1 LRIDFETP
9 TGGETVETKRVI
21 SIVARIIGISVINFI
36 IWMLVTSVVTKA
48 LSIAVHPEI
57 QSVMITA
64 MAMMIVTSFCNAAV
78 LSYTIVRSGFRR
90 WKLVITI
97 FTVYFGVNT
106 FLSQIETL
114 YFNVSL
120 NIPMREVVS
129 FFLTGFITALVFS
142 PLSVLVLGKFRERKV
157 PLHSPARLAASS
169 WGLVARV
176 ALIAVVI
183 YPVLYFLFGYF
194 VLWQFE
200 EARVLYSGT
209 SLKLSFFSHMATTVQ
224 EDPVIYPWQVL
235 RGLLWILLALPVI
248 RMSRAK
254 WWDTAVQAGL
264 LFAVLMNAGHL
275 IPNPYMPR
283 IVSMAHLIETA
294 TSNFILGF
302 ITVFFLLR
310 YKNSSRIGGGRE
322 NC

>member
-1 LRIDFETP
+1 MESKKIVSL
-9 TGGETVETKRVI
+9 VARVI
-21 SIVARIIGISVINFI
+21 GLSVINFI
-36 IWMLVTSVVTKA
+36 IWFFMSSIITRA
-48 LSIAVHPEI
+48 LSISVHAEI

-78 LSYTIVRSGFRR
+78 LSYSIVRSGFQR

-114 YFNVSL
+114 YFNAAF
-120 NIPMREVVS
+120 NIPMREVIS
-129 FFLTGFITALVFS
+129 FFLTGFITALIFS
-142 PLSVLVLGKFRERKV
+142 PLSVLVLGKFRESEGPV
-157 PLHSPARLAASS
+157 HPPARLAASS

-194 VLWQFE
+194 VLWQFD
-200 EARVLYSGT
+200 EARILYSGT
-209 SLKLSFFSHMATTVQ
+209 LEKLSFFSHMAATVQ

-235 RGLLWILLALPVI
+235 RGLIWVLLALPVI

-254 WWDTAVQAGL
+254 WWDTAVQVGL

-283 IVSMAHLIETA
+283 IVSMAHLLETA

-310 YKNSSRIGGGRE
+310 YKNPYRIREGRE
-322 NC
+322 NR